1 MVRVWRMPAVSR
13 AWMRSSGRAVVLLK
27 QTRWCYVL
35 VGLVCGLRA
44 SLLAGTAQDGN
55 LNILFRANPKAIDD
69 NV

>member
-1 MVRVWRMPAVSR
+1 
-13 AWMRSSGRAVVLLK
+13 
-27 QTRWCYVL
+27 